1 MLGVRNYGFPGFFN
15 EANPES
21 STRNTG
27 TNYFTSNLSRPRMTQ
42 LYRREVAAPRTVA
55 P

>member
-1 MLGVRNYGFPGFFN
+1 MIRVRNYGFPGFFN

-27 TNYFTSNLSRPRMTQ
+27 TKRLHVESNSPP
-42 LYRREVAAPRTVA
+42 VS
-55 P
+55 

>member
-1 MLGVRNYGFPGFFN
+1 MIGVRSYLFPGFFN

-27 TNYFTSNLSRPRMTQ
+27 ANHFTSNLVRPQ
-42 LYRREVAAPRTVA
+42 IG
-55 P
+55 

>member
-1 MLGVRNYGFPGFFN
+1 MIRVRNYGFPGLFN

-27 TNYFTSNLSRPRMTQ
+27 TKDSTSNLSRPR
-42 LYRREVAAPRTVA
+42 LPKG
-55 P
+55 